1 MKKREKETKICLLDN
16 KFCLKYKENK
26 YMVQKAKKCIPDFAE
41 LLHNESLNRIIQGGM
56 EDGEERKR
64 K

>member
-1 MKKREKETKICLLDN
+1 MI
-16 KFCLKYKENK
+16 
-26 YMVQKAKKCIPDFAE
+26 QKAKKCIPDFAE